1 MLKRLS
7 ENPDGPGDGRPTAS
21 QIVEDNNL
29 VEGLNGKVILV
40 TGCSSGLGIE
50 TARALKATGAKLFV
64 TARNQKKGEDALK
77 DVLEPGKVE
86 LLDLDLNSLESVR
99 KCAKELLSKTSSLN
113 IVINNAGIMALP
125 ERTLT
130 TDGFEA
136 QFGTNHLAHFLLFQL
151 LKPTLLKSATPEFAS
166 RVVCVAS
173 SGHRGS
179 GVQFDDLQLA
189 APGAYA
195 PFVAYGQSKTSNI
208 YMATEIERRY
218 GSEGIHGYALHPGG
232 IWTGLQT
239 HMDTSSLKG
248 NKDVERLMKSTAQGA
263 ATQVWAAIDRE
274 WEGKGGLYLED
285 TQVAKPD
292 AEAKTPGAA
301 GYAAYAYDEETAK
314 RLWTESCKL
323 VGVQDD

>member
-1 MLKRLS
+1 MLRRSL

-21 QIVEDNNL
+21 QIVEDNDL
-29 VEGLNGKVILV
+29 VDGLQGKVILV

-50 TARALKATGAKLFV
+50 TARALKTTGAKLFV
-64 TARNQKKGEDALK
+64 TARNQKKGEDALEGI
-77 DVLEPGKVE
+77 LEPGKVE
-86 LLDLDLNSLESVR
+86 LLNLDLNSLESVR

-113 IVINNAGIMALP
+113 IIINNAGIMALP

-130 TDGFEA
+130 ADEFEA

-151 LKPTLLKSATPEFAS
+151 LKPTLLQSATPDFAS

-179 GVQFDDLQLA
+179 GVHFDDLQLA
-189 APGAYA
+189 APEAYA

-218 GSEGIHGYALHPGG
+218 GSEGIHGHSLHPGG

-248 NKDVERLMKSTAQGA
+248 NKDIERGMKSPAQGA
-263 ATQVWAAIDRE
+263 ATQVWAALDKE
-274 WEGKGGLYLED
+274 WEGSGGKYLED
-285 TQVAKPD
+285 CQVAKPGG
-292 AEAKTPGAA
+292 ETSQPGAA
-301 GYAAYAYDEETAK
+301 GYADYAYDTEAAK

-323 VGVQDD
+323 VGVEDD